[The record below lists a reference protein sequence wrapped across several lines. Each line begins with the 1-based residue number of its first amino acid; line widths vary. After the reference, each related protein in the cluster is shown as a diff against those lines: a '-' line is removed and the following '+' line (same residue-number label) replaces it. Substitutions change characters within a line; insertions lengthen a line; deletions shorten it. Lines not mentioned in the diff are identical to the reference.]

1 MSEINKR
8 PFLKQIAQQVQLQY
22 ADRMDEVTLVFPNRR
37 AGLFFRKYLS
47 EDIDKPIW
55 SPSILSIEDFVRQFC
70 GLELADKF
78 TLIVELYQS
87 YSKHIGSTESFDR
100 FYYWGEMLLGDFDDI
115 DKYMIDAKYL
125 FTDLSNQKEL
135 DDYFDYLTE
144 DQRKIILE
152 FWSTF
157 SEQSSKEKKNF
168 QLIWGKLYDIYSDFT
183 TNLKNKNLGYTGLVY
198 KEVANNLPKI
208 DKNKQVVFAGF
219 NALTVTEEKIITHFI
234 EGGAEIK
241 WDVDAYYME
250 DERQEAG
257 SFLRAYKTKSTFA
270 KSLEEPYP
278 INIEDSRD
286 RPIYLNAVAQK
297 AGQVKLLGNIINE
310 FQEKGNFNPEKT
322 VIVLPDENLLFP
334 VLNSLPDSIDKIN
347 VTMGFPLVNT
357 PIYSLVEHLL
367 GLQQH
372 IKKQSNGENTFYS
385 KHAIYIF
392 KHPLIQQ
399 KIPKEALKN
408 IENIES
414 KNWSRIKT
422 DQLHSDLL
430 LIPIVFQKVDET
442 ADVINYLQKIIGIVT
457 VSDEVSLLEKEY
469 AYQFYTQLNRIKE
482 VIELFKLILDL
493 EAFIRLFRQMMQSL
507 RLPFT
512 GEPLNGLQIMGVL
525 ETRNLDFEN
534 VFILSMNEGTFPA
547 PGKGHSF
554 IPYNI
559 RKGYDMPTFD
569 QQDAIY
575 AYLFYRL
582 LQKAENVHL
591 FYNTEG
597 GSTGGGELSR
607 YVQQLKY
614 ESKRPIELNTL
625 SHQISITKQNPI
637 EIEKTASVFN
647 KLKKYIISSNGSV
660 QDRLTPSALNIYLDC
675 RLRFYFRYVAEIYEY
690 NDLQDQIDPMV
701 FGNLLHNSM
710 ENIYKQK
717 SNIVIEKENFAELAP
732 LIDDA
737 VKMAFA
743 MHYSIDEN
751 KIEFEGKKVLAFE
764 VIKKY
769 VAQILKRDYEY
780 APFEI
785 VGLEAKDYT
794 LNTEVEGEKGTL
806 IIGLK
811 GIIDRIDLKG
821 ERIRVIDYK
830 TGKDDRKVTDI
841 HSLFDRND
849 QKRNKAAMQ
858 TLLYSLLYIRNNKS
872 FQGAVIPGIFNTKET
887 FSKKFDYHLMIDKEP
902 VVNAKPIMAEFEGY
916 LKDLLAEIYSP
927 HVSFDQT
934 EEESKCIHC
943 PYKGICGR

>member
-1 MSEINKR
+1 MSEITKL

-22 ADRMDEVTLVFPNRR
+22 AERLDEVILVFPNRR

-47 EDIDKPIW
+47 EDLNKPIW
-55 SPSILSIEDFVRQFC
+55 SPSILSMEDFVYQFC
-70 GLELADKF
+70 ELQIADKF
-78 TLIVELYQS
+78 TLIVELYQA
-87 YSKHIGSTESFDR
+87 YSKHIGGTESFDR

-115 DKYMIDAKYL
+115 DKYIIDAKYL
-125 FTDLSNQKEL
+125 FTDLSNQKVL
-135 DDYFDYLTE
+135 DDYFDYLTDE
-144 DQRKIILE
+144 QKKIILE

-157 SEQSSKEKKNF
+157 SEQSSEEKKNF
-168 QLIWGKLYDIYSDFT
+168 QLIWGKLYKIYTDFT

-198 KEVANNLPKI
+198 KEVVNALPKI
-208 DKNKQVVFAGF
+208 DKNKQVIFAGF
-219 NALTVTEEKIITHFI
+219 NALTVTEERIITHFI

-257 SFLRAYKTKSTFA
+257 SFLRVYKKKNAFANSLKEPFPTNLEDKS
-270 KSLEEPYP
+270 
-278 INIEDSRD
+278 DS
-286 RPIYLNAVAQK
+286 PIYLNAVAQK
-297 AGQVKLLGNIINE
+297 SGQVKLLGNIIRE
-310 FQEKGNFNPEKT
+310 IHEKGNFNPEKS

-334 VLNSLPDSIDKIN
+334 VLNSLPNSIDKIN

-367 GLQQH
+367 RLQQQA
-372 IKKQSNGENTFYS
+372 KQKPTEEATFYF
-385 KHAIYIF
+385 KNAIHIF
-392 KHPLIQQ
+392 KHPLIQHL
-399 KIPKEALKN
+399 IPKEASEN
-408 IENIES
+408 IKNIES
-414 KNWSRIKT
+414 KNWIRIKY
-422 DQLHSDLL
+422 DQLLSDS
-430 LIPIVFQKVDET
+430 LIIPTVFQKVEKTSDII
-442 ADVINYLQKIIGIVT
+442 DYLQKIIGIVT

-482 VIELFKLILDL
+482 VIEQFMLTMDL
-493 EAFIRLFRQMMQSL
+493 EAFIRLFRQMIQSL

-534 VFILSMNEGTFPA
+534 VFILSMNEGTFPS

-614 ESKRPIELNTL
+614 ESKRPVELTTL
-625 SHQISITKQNPI
+625 SHQISITKQKPI
-637 EIEKTASVFN
+637 VIEKTDSVFN
-647 KLKKYIISSNGSV
+647 KLKKYIISSNDND
-660 QDRLTPSALNIYLDC
+660 QDRLTPSAFNTYLDC

-701 FGNLLHNSM
+701 FGNLLHNAM
-710 ENIYKQK
+710 ENLYKQK
-717 SNIVIEKENFAELAP
+717 SNIVIEKKDFTELKP

-743 MHYSIDEN
+743 MHYSMDED

-769 VAQILKRDYEY
+769 VAQVLKRDHEY

-794 LNTEVEGEKGTL
+794 LNTKVEGEEGTL
-806 IIGLK
+806 IVGLK

-830 TGKDDRKVTDI
+830 TGKDDRKVTSI
-841 HSLFDRND
+841 HSLFDRD
-849 QKRNKAAMQ
+849 DPKRNKAAMQ
-858 TLLYSLLYIRNNKS
+858 TLLYSLLYIRNNKE
-872 FQGAVIPGIFNTKET
+872 FQGAVVPGIFNTKET
-887 FSKKFDYHLMIDKEP
+887 FSKNFDYRLMIDKEP
-902 VVNAKPIMAEFEGY
+902 IMNAKPIMNEFEGY
-916 LKDLLAEIYSP
+916 LNDLLAEMYSP
-927 HVSFDQT
+927 YVPFDQT
-934 EEESKCIHC
+934 EEEVKCTHC
-943 PYKGICGR
+943 PYNGVCGR